1 MPATSKSRI
10 TETTPVRVILCRGVD
25 LRCPE
30 SELPFQIDHCEDS
43 THAFDGC
50 EGVRSNVLIVD
61 LSLFRITEPNPLTGL
76 IGQLSNAFVI
86 GLSDEP
92 DNLDSERI
100 IRAGFAGLLR
110 ADETPSTITRAIKAV
125 VDGELW
131 FPREIISRMLRTL
144 LVPDGISR
152 LKPRETEIFKL
163 IGSGLNNQ
171 QIADAL
177 FISRETVRWH
187 VKGLYSKLGI
197 KDRTSAR
204 DYCRSIQATEKAK
217 PARPEIGEDF
227 RRSGTA
233 S

>member
-1 MPATSKSRI
+1 MPVTSKSRI
-10 TETTPVRVILCRGVD
+10 SETAPVRVVLCGGANF
-25 LRCPE
+25 RCQE
-30 SELPFQIDHCEDS
+30 SELPFKIDHCEDS
-43 THAFDGC
+43 ADASDGC
-50 EGVRSNVLIVD
+50 EGVRSNVLFVD
-61 LSLFRITEPNPLTGL
+61 LSLFPITKLDPLAGL
-76 IGQLSNAFVI
+76 KGPLINALVI
-86 GLSDEP
+86 GLFDEP
-92 DNLDSERI
+92 DKLDSERI

-152 LKPRETEIFKL
+152 LKPREMEIFKL

>member
-10 TETTPVRVILCRGVD
+10 SDTSPVRVILCAGVD
-25 LRCPE
+25 LCCQG
-30 SELPFQIDHCEDS
+30 SELPFQIHRYADS
-43 THAFDGC
+43 ALFPDTG
-50 EGVRSNVLIVD
+50 EGVQSNILLVD
-61 LSLFRITEPNPLTGL
+61 LSRFPMTGAAPLTVL
-76 IGQLSNAFVI
+76 IGQLSNAFAI
-86 GLSDEP
+86 GLSDET
-92 DNLDSERI
+92 DNLNCEQI
-100 IRAGFAGLLR
+100 IRMGFAGVLR
-110 ADETPSTITRAIKAV
+110 RDETSETITRAVEAV
-125 VDGELW
+125 VNGQLW

-152 LKPRETEIFKL
+152 LKPREMEILKL

-197 KDRTSAR
+197 KDRTSAQ
-204 DYCRSIQATEKAK
+204 DFGRSIQAAGKAK
-217 PARPEIGEDF
+217 PIRPEIGEDF
-227 RRSGTA
+227 LRSGTA